1 MPQTPVL
8 PNPPAGSIEGRV
20 LAYMQAG
27 QLQYAADA
35 TIVRTMVDLSHS
47 LGKQVCA
54 EGVEDEETWRRL
66 GEMGCDLAQ
75 GYWIS
80 KPKPAGEFLKWLH
93 DTFWGLRQV
102 KGALR
107 SA

>member
-1 MPQTPVL
+1 MGMT
-8 PNPPAGSIEGRV
+8 ASE
-20 LAYMQAG
+20 
-27 QLQYAADA
+27 ADT
-35 TIVRTMVDLSHS
+35 TIVRTMVDLSHN

-54 EGVEDEETWRRL
+54 EGVEDELTWRRL

-102 KGALR
+102 KSSLR
-107 SA
+107 TVAS